1 MCTDHP
7 HRPNRSPFLNR
18 TASRLGQLLLALATA
33 IMPPAQA
40 RWARAMEAEFHHLPQ
55 DHLSFA
61 AGCLRSALMTAVLSG
76 RPLWA
81 VALTAVIA
89 VMVLFQ
95 LASFVMVVARL
106 TGGDVGAMGH
116 LVVLYAVG
124 LVLAASVLVSVIRPG
139 ARARLVL
146 AGVFGLGLAWVAGV
160 VAVASVM
167 PLRTDG
173 SLGLWLM
180 ALAVLGFLSLPQDRG
195 DSAAR
200 T

>member
-1 MCTDHP
+1 
-7 HRPNRSPFLNR
+7 LNR
-18 TASRLGQLLLALATA
+18 TACCLGRLLLRLAGA
-33 IMPPAQA
+33 IMPPAQV
-40 RWARAMEAEFHHLPQ
+40 RWVRAMEAEFHHLPQ

-81 VALTAVIA
+81 VALIAVMA

-95 LASFVMVVARL
+95 LVSFALVAVRLAGGEAARL
-106 TGGDVGAMGH
+106 GVEDA
-116 LVVLYAVG
+116 VLYAVG
-124 LVLAASVLVSVIRPG
+124 LVLAASVLTSAMRPG
-139 ARARLVL
+139 PRARQVL
-146 AGVFGLGLAWVAGV
+146 AGVFGSGLAWLVGV
-160 VAVASVM
+160 VTVASFM

-173 SLGLWLM
+173 FLGLWLM